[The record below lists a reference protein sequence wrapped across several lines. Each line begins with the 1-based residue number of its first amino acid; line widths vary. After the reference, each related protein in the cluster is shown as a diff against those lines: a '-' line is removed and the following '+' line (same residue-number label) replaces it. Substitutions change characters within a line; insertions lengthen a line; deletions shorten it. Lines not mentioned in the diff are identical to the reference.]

1 MINVIKLSNEVILI
15 NYYTNNED
23 KNLTYMTNF

>member
-23 KNLTYMTNF
+23 KNLIYMTNF